1 VVSLNIQTFSE
12 LIVCAKSSLE
22 DDSWGDMKNLKIGTR
37 LGVGFTFMLGLT
49 LLMTMFAF
57 VKFST
62 VSEHVGFIAK
72 NNIPKMEA
80 LFEATL
86 SVQNVTRS
94 IGLLIAIQDPGFR
107 DKERAYI
114 EQERATYRT
123 AMQKYESLGI
133 MTGKG
138 QELFDRLKD
147 SIHTSAAASNKALE
161 FAMAGNQPEA
171 ERALAAAIPLMK
183 EISQKASELMAFQN
197 ERVEQ
202 RSAIALS
209 ALDSTKIGL
218 GGVCLI
224 SILAA
229 AAGGIL
235 ITKSITAPLHKLCDM
250 LKDIAQGEGDLT
262 KRLDDG
268 SKDELGEVSRW
279 FNLFVEKLHGIISQL
294 SQATHQVASASS
306 QLHSSSEQIAT
317 GAEEVAVQAG
327 TVATASEEMSCTSN
341 DIARNCGMAAEASR
355 ETADAAHSGA
365 AVVQKTITGMNII
378 AERVKKTSETVVAL
392 GSRSEQIGNIVGT
405 IEDIADQTNLLALN
419 AAIEAARAGE
429 QGRGFAVVAD
439 EVRALAERTTRATR
453 EIGEM
458 IKAIQNETNEAVK
471 AMDEG
476 VIEVEKGALL
486 SQESGQALE
495 DILTRI
501 NEVSNQIIQIATA
514 AEEQTATT
522 NEVTMNVQQIT
533 EVVAQTSRGADETA
547 GAASQ
552 LKRQAQQMEDLVG
565 HFKLA

>member
-1 VVSLNIQTFSE
+1 
-12 LIVCAKSSLE
+12 
-22 DDSWGDMKNLKIGTR
+22 MKNLKIGTR
-37 LGVGFTFMLGLT
+37 LGVAFSFMFALT
-49 LLMTMFAF
+49 LVVAIIAF
-57 VKFST
+57 VRFSA
-62 VSEHVGFIAK
+62 VSEDVRFVAE
-72 NNIPKMEA
+72 NDIPKMES
-80 LFEATL
+80 LFVVTT
-86 SVQNVTRS
+86 SIQNVTRS
-94 IGLLIAIQDPGFR
+94 IGLLIAMKDPEFR
-107 DKERAYI
+107 SRERKYI
-114 EQERATYRT
+114 DQERTAYRN
-123 AMQKYESLGI
+123 ALKKYESLGS

-138 QELFDRLKD
+138 QELLSKLKET
-147 SIHTSAAASNKALE
+147 IQVSAAASNKALE
-161 FAMAGNQPEA
+161 FGMAGNQAEA

-183 EISQKASELMAFQN
+183 EVSRAASELMTCQN
-197 ERVEQ
+197 EKVEQ
-202 RSAIALS
+202 RSSIALS
-209 ALDSTKIGL
+209 AINSAEIGL
-218 GGVCLI
+218 AVACLVA
-224 SILAA
+224 LFAA

-235 ITKSITAPLHKLCDM
+235 ITKGITAPLHKMCDM

-317 GAEEVAVQAG
+317 GAEEVAAQAG

-392 GSRSEQIGNIVGT
+392 GLRSEQIGNIVGT

-495 DILTRI
+495 DILIRI
-501 NEVSNQIIQIATA
+501 NEVSSQIIQIATA

-552 LKRQAQQMEDLVG
+552 LERQAQQMEELVG